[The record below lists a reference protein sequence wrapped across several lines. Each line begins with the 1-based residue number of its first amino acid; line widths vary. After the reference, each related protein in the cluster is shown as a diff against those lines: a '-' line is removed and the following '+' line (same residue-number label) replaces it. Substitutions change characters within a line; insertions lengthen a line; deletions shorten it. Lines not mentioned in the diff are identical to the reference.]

1 MRLLSCSRAVAFALL
16 VAVLGAAGGP
26 LRFARSI
33 SDDGVLQDST
43 VQFMTLVGWSLVVL
57 GVALIVAVVAWRSSW
72 NRDRRERIATDFSIW
87 QATDDKIELGDW
99 TRRFN
104 WQWTVGVALAVGI
117 MGFASLQRDPTDDPT
132 DAWTEV
138 FLTERGLTENFTAL
152 MLLGTSI
159 LTAASTTRWCH
170 RNWLL
175 TAPLGFAVMFFLA
188 AGEEASW
195 GQHWLKFSTPDALA
209 KVNSQGEMNLHNL
222 YSYAGN
228 LSMDLLFF
236 AFVAIHPVLRHG
248 FADVRY
254 LCDRLQIPKAPLV
267 LLVWP
272 FAMLFLTQG
281 GSRLW
286 LDAADYNGNIQEV
299 REAIFGLVMFASA
312 VYTYRAWKDKHAAKL
327 LSE

>member
-152 MLLGTSI
+152 MIIIALFTS
-159 LTAASTTRWCH
+159 
-170 RNWLL
+170 
-175 TAPLGFAVMFFLA
+175 AVMFFLA